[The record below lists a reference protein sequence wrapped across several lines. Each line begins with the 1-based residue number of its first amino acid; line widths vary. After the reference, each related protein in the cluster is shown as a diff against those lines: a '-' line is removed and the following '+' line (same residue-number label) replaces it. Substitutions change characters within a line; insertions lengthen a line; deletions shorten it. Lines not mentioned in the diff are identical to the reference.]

1 MAEINP
7 VNRPDTSSLSWK
19 SAYNP
24 IDIYSIDLSSAILEE
39 RNS

>member
-7 VNRPDTSSLSWK
+7 VNRPNTSSPSWK

-24 IDIYSIDLSSAILEE
+24 IEIKGKDLSSVILEE